1 MEHLGNREEL
11 KKNIFSESKF
21 SRCRIL
27 KTEAYFR
34 RREADFK
41 IAVCQG
47 LVRKVCMYTR
57 FVCNAENALMHFL
70 QVHFFRVID
79 FKTVSLL

>member
-47 LVRKVCMYTR
+47 LVR
-57 FVCNAENALMHFL
+57 
-70 QVHFFRVID
+70 
-79 FKTVSLL
+79 

>member
-47 LVRKVCMYTR
+47 LVRKVCMY
-57 FVCNAENALMHFL
+57 NAENALMHFL